1 MNMSRYVLDGDRHE
15 LDRIRNELSM
25 LKLHAA
31 TAPAGSRE
39 HVPPRAPPIRAQD
52 YDKKARFPSFAAAH
66 SHSSSSESKSF
77 SPVNVSDN
85 AVSVDGSRFLLDE
98 DEDEDEDDSAPD
110 PATVIHNIRR
120 ELSTLLSS
128 GFYDDQNDELIQE
141 LKRNLA
147 SVEGMPQSRTLL

>member
-39 HVPPRAPPIRAQD
+39 HVPIRAQD
-52 YDKKARFPSFAAAH
+52 YDKKASFPSFAAAH

-85 AVSVDGSRFLLDE
+85 AVSVDGSRFLRDE

>member
-1 MNMSRYVLDGDRHE
+1 MNRYVLDGDRHE

-31 TAPAGSRE
+31 TGSRE
-39 HVPPRAPPIRAQD
+39 TMPLSTATPFRAQD
-52 YDKKARFPSFAAAH
+52 YDNKPRYSFGAMQSQSPSG
-66 SHSSSSESKSF
+66 ESKSL

-85 AVSVDGSRFLLDE
+85 AVSEDGD
-98 DEDEDEDDSAPD
+98 DDDEDDSDPD

-128 GFYDDQNDELIQE
+128 GFYDEQDDELILE

-147 SVEGMPQSRTLL
+147 SVEGVSPSQPLL

>member
-1 MNMSRYVLDGDRHE
+1 MNRYVLDGDRHE

-31 TAPAGSRE
+31 TGIRE
-39 HVPPRAPPIRAQD
+39 KMPSRAPPIRAQD
-52 YDKKARFPSFAAAH
+52 YEQKKASYSFGAMQSPSG
-66 SHSSSSESKSF
+66 ESKSL
-77 SPVNVSDN
+77 SPVNVSGN
-85 AVSVDGSRFLLDE
+85 ALSEDDSRFNRDE
-98 DEDEDEDDSAPD
+98 EDDDDDGDDDDDDDSAPD

-128 GFYDDQNDELIQE
+128 GFYDEQNDELILE

-147 SVEGMPQSRTLL
+147 SVEGMTPLL